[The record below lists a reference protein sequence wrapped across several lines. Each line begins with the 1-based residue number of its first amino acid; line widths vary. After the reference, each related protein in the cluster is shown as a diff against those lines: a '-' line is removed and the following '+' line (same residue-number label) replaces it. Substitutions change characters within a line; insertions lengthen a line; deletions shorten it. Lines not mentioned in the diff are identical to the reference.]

1 MTTETNKSNEHFY
14 LINDGAI
21 GIDIVDDENYVLHL
35 WGKGLSLWMDK
46 DEMYEFMEVMTN
58 EENQKKMKD
67 EMGKIRL
74 INDVEGQIKEHLTNG
89 SN

>member
-35 WGKGLSLWMDK
+35 WGKGLSLWMDD
-46 DEMYEFMEVMTN
+46 DE
-58 EENQKKMKD
+58 
-67 EMGKIRL
+67 
-74 INDVEGQIKEHLTNG
+74 DV
-89 SN
+89 

>member
-1 MTTETNKSNEHFY
+1 MMK
-14 LINDGAI
+14 
-21 GIDIVDDENYVLHL
+21 
-35 WGKGLSLWMDK
+35 
-46 DEMYEFMEVMTN
+46 MYEFMEVMTN